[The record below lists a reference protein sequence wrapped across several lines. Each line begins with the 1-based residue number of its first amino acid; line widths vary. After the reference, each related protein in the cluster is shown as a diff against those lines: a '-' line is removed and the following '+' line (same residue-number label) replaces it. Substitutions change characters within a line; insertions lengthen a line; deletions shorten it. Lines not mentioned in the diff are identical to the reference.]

1 MCKRILSASISVQE
15 GKWAQKLRFA
25 SGINILC
32 GKNAEDAVL
41 SLAGIFGGMPPQN
54 GKAKIQWDTDAVL
67 FVSITDG
74 ACGVEGSKPQNGR
87 IAQNVKAF
95 HKQRFLNYD
104 NRTHILDGSDLP
116 AGFLGAG
123 DLLLKKLGDAL
134 AQEDDRP
141 LFVYNFLERLDE
153 SIDLQPIF
161 EALLATGRQVFVA
174 VPHYYKIEK
183 LEGEEYG
190 ATIHYE
196 SNL

>member
-1 MCKRILSASISVQE
+1 MYKRVLSASVSVHE
-15 GKWAQKLRFA
+15 RELAREFRFD

-32 GKNAEDAVL
+32 GQNTEDAVFT
-41 SLAGIFGGMPPQN
+41 LAGIFGGMPPQN
-54 GKAKIQWDTDAVL
+54 GKAEIQWDTDAVL

-74 ACGVEGSKPQNGR
+74 ACGVEKAVTNR
-87 IAQNVKAF
+87 RNTAQLVKDF
-95 HKQRFLNYD
+95 HKQHCLNFD
-104 NRTHILDGSDLP
+104 NHTHILGGSNIP

-123 DLLLKKLGDAL
+123 DLLLEKLDNVL

-153 SIDLQPIF
+153 AVDLQPIF
-161 EALLATGRQVFVA
+161 EALNASGRQVFIA

-183 LEGEEYG
+183 LEGKEYG

>member
-41 SLAGIFGGMPPQN
+41 SLAGIFGGMSPQN
-54 GKAKIQWDTDAVL
+54 GKAEIQWDTDAVL

-74 ACGVEGSKPQNGR
+74 ACGVEKAVTNR
-87 IAQNVKAF
+87 RNTAQLVKDF
-95 HKQRFLNYD
+95 HKQHCLNFD
-104 NRTHILDGSDLP
+104 NHTHILGGSNIP

-123 DLLLKKLGDAL
+123 DLLLEKLENVL

-153 SIDLQPIF
+153 AVDLQPIF
-161 EALLATGRQVFVA
+161 EALNASGRQVFIA

-183 LEGEEYG
+183 LEGKEYG